1 MPLDWENGEQF
12 QEDSR
17 ICVQSQTPMQ
27 GGRWL
32 GGLLWVQPE
41 KPRSL
46 WGHSLAGATWSV
58 GCCRHG
64 RLEGQSGQAAP
75 VGV

>member
-1 MPLDWENGEQF
+1 
-12 QEDSR
+12 
-17 ICVQSQTPMQ
+17 MQ
-27 GGRWL
+27 GRRWL

-58 GCCRHG
+58 GCGRQR
-64 RLEGQSGQAAP
+64 RLEGQSGKATP